1 MLVDERIQAFSSGYC
16 KGKLLVFGLLTWTL
30 NFNIIILDLF
40 HNLKLLNQGRT
51 QGTTQS
57 VGNIDHLV
65 VALGDLL
72 QPEIDILRRYAHLVD
87 CLFINADGIYLATY
101 SALLLTMKLIYLG
114 YYNQQ
119 MLQGKNVEQS
129 KENAENALNRMVD
142 VALPLTEAQFIDE
155 IFNYNT
161 TIYLSP
167 HFLAEI
173 YQSILVENFF
183 SFLMVKTENALN
195 TSTCAGGIALT
206 TTSTMTTSFEKIPL
220 IKLLHGKCALHNFK
234 IAF

>member
-1 MLVDERIQAFSSGYC
+1 M
-16 KGKLLVFGLLTWTL
+16 
-30 NFNIIILDLF
+30 
-40 HNLKLLNQGRT
+40 LNQGQA

-57 VGNIDHLV
+57 VSNIDHLV

-72 QPEIDILRRYAHLVD
+72 QPEIDILRQYAHLVD

-119 MLQGKNVEQS
+119 VLQS
-129 KENAENALNRMVD
+129 KDDERTKNLSKGSTFKNQLAEVT
-142 VALPLTEAQFIDE
+142 LPLTEAQFIDE

-183 SFLMVKTENALN
+183 SFLMVKTEEVIN
-195 TSTCAGGIALT
+195 TSAGVGNAAVAPTISTLT
-206 TTSTMTTSFEKIPL
+206 SSFEKIPL
-220 IKLLHGKCALHNFK
+220 VKLLHGKVCCNF
-234 IAF
+234 